1 MDGARAMLS
10 FTLGKLIRALTV
22 LLGVSFL
29 TFIIGHSSGD
39 PVRLIARGDA
49 TEAQR
54 AQLRHSLGL
63 DRPVLEQ
70 YRIYVGNALH
80 GDLGV
85 SYRQHV
91 DVSRLI
97 ALRLPNS
104 LELAGAAFVLAMGI
118 GFALGVLC
126 VVYRNSVLDNVIAGL
141 SVLAQVVPGFWL
153 GLVLVLL
160 FAVHWRILPVS
171 GSGDLAHLIL
181 PAVTL
186 ALPTL
191 GRMTRLVRGGMLEVL
206 QSDYI
211 RTARAK
217 GLSERQV
224 LLGHAAKNALLPLV
238 TQAGLELGDLVG
250 SAFIIETVFAWPG
263 LGRMAI
269 NAVQQ
274 RDFLVVQGCVLV
286 IAAGFVLINL
296 AVDLLYAVIDPR
308 VRGEG

>member
-1 MDGARAMLS
+1 MLS

-49 TEAQR
+49 TEEQR

-118 GFALGVLC
+118 GFALGILC
-126 VVYRNSVLDNVIAGL
+126 VIYRDSVLDNVIAGL

-160 FAVHWRILPVS
+160 FAVHWRVLPVS
-171 GSGDLAHLIL
+171 GSGNLTHLIL

-263 LGRMAI
+263 LGRMAV

-308 VRGEG
+308 VRAQT

>member
-1 MDGARAMLS
+1 MVSL
-10 FTLGKLIRALTV
+10 TLGKLVRSVTV

-29 TFIIGHSSGD
+29 TFIIGHASGD

-49 TEAQR
+49 TLEQR

-70 YRIYVGNALH
+70 YRIYVSRALH
-80 GDLGV
+80 GDLGT

-91 DVSRLI
+91 DVTRLI

-104 LELAGAAFVLAMGI
+104 LELASVAFLFAMTI

-126 VVYRNSVLDNVIAGL
+126 VVYRDSVLDHVVAGL
-141 SVLAQVVPGFWL
+141 SVLGQVVPGFWL

-171 GSGDLAHLIL
+171 GSGDLTHLIL
-181 PAVTL
+181 PALTL
-186 ALPTL
+186 ALPML
-191 GRMTRLVRGGMLEVL
+191 GRTARLVRGGMLEVL

-217 GLSERQV
+217 GLSEREV
-224 LLGHAAKNALLPLV
+224 LLGHAARNALLPLV
-238 TQAGLELGDLVG
+238 TQAGLELGDMVG

-263 LGRMAI
+263 LGRMTVS
-269 NAVQQ
+269 AVQQ

-286 IAAGFVLINL
+286 IAVGFVLINL
-296 AVDLLYAVIDPR
+296 SVDLLYAVIDPR
-308 VRGEG
+308 VRSR

>member
-1 MDGARAMLS
+1 MLS

-29 TFIIGHSSGD
+29 TFIIGHWSGD

-49 TEAQR
+49 TEEQR

-118 GFALGVLC
+118 GFTLGVLC
-126 VVYRNSVLDNVIAGL
+126 VIYRDSVLDNVIAGL

-171 GSGDLAHLIL
+171 GSGDLTHLIL

-263 LGRMAI
+263 LGRMAV

-296 AVDLLYAVIDPR
+296 TVDLLYAVIDPR
-308 VRGEG
+308 VRGEA

>member
-1 MDGARAMLS
+1 MLS

-29 TFIIGHSSGD
+29 TFIIGHWSGD

-49 TEAQR
+49 TEEQR

-118 GFALGVLC
+118 GFTLGVLC
-126 VVYRNSVLDNVIAGL
+126 VIYRDTVLDNVVAGL

-171 GSGDLAHLIL
+171 GSGDLTHLVL

-263 LGRMAI
+263 LGRMAV

-296 AVDLLYAVIDPR
+296 TVDLLYAVIDPR
-308 VRGEG
+308 VRGQA

>member
-1 MDGARAMLS
+1 MLS
-10 FTLGKLIRALTV
+10 LTLGKLIRALTV

-49 TEAQR
+49 TEEQR

-70 YRIYVGNALH
+70 YRVYVGNALH

-118 GFALGVLC
+118 GFALGILC
-126 VVYRNSVLDNVIAGL
+126 VIYRGGILDNAIAGL

-153 GLVLVLL
+153 GLMLVLL
-160 FAVHWRILPVS
+160 FAVHWRVLPVS
-171 GSGDLAHLIL
+171 GSGDLTHLIL

-206 QSDYI
+206 KSDYI

-263 LGRMAI
+263 LGRMAV

-296 AVDLLYAVIDPR
+296 TVDLLYAVIDPR
-308 VRGEG
+308 VRGQG

>member
-1 MDGARAMLS
+1 MLS

-29 TFIIGHSSGD
+29 TFIIGHWSGD

-49 TEAQR
+49 TEEQR

-118 GFALGVLC
+118 GFTLGVLC
-126 VVYRNSVLDNVIAGL
+126 VIYRDTVLDNVVAGL

-171 GSGDLAHLIL
+171 GSGDLTHLVL

-263 LGRMAI
+263 LGRMAV

-286 IAAGFVLINL
+286 IAVGFVLINL
-296 AVDLLYAVIDPR
+296 TVDLLYAVIDPR
-308 VRGEG
+308 VRGQT

>member
-1 MDGARAMLS
+1 MLS

-49 TEAQR
+49 TEEQR

-104 LELAGAAFVLAMGI
+104 LELAGAAFMLAMGI

-126 VVYRNSVLDNVIAGL
+126 VIYRNSVLDNVIAGL

-171 GSGDLAHLIL
+171 GSGDLTHLVL

-263 LGRMAI
+263 LGRMAVT
-269 NAVQQ
+269 AVQQ

-308 VRGEG
+308 VRGHG

>member
-1 MDGARAMLS
+1 MLS
-10 FTLGKLIRALTV
+10 FTLGKLTRALTV

-29 TFIIGHSSGD
+29 TFIIGHWSGD

-49 TEAQR
+49 TEEQK

-118 GFALGVLC
+118 GFTLGVLC
-126 VVYRNSVLDNVIAGL
+126 VIYRDTVLDNVVAGL

-171 GSGDLAHLIL
+171 GSGDLTHLVL

-263 LGRMAI
+263 LGRMAV

-286 IAAGFVLINL
+286 IAVGFVLINL

-308 VRGEG
+308 VRGQG

>member
-1 MDGARAMLS
+1 MLS
-10 FTLGKLIRALTV
+10 LTLGKLIRALTV

-49 TEAQR
+49 TEEQR

-70 YRIYVGNALH
+70 YRVYVGNALR
-80 GDLGV
+80 GNLGV

-118 GFALGVLC
+118 GFALGILC
-126 VVYRNSVLDNVIAGL
+126 VIYRDSILDNAIAGL

-160 FAVHWRILPVS
+160 FAVHWRVLPVS
-171 GSGDLAHLIL
+171 GSGDLTHLIL

-206 QSDYI
+206 KSDYI

-263 LGRMAI
+263 LGRMAV

-296 AVDLLYAVIDPR
+296 TVDLLYAVIDPR
-308 VRGEG
+308 VRGQG

>member
-1 MDGARAMLS
+1 MLS
-10 FTLGKLIRALTV
+10 LTLGKLIRALTV

-49 TEAQR
+49 TEEQR

-70 YRIYVGNALH
+70 YRVYVGNALH

-118 GFALGVLC
+118 GFALGILC
-126 VVYRNSVLDNVIAGL
+126 VIYRDGILDNAIAGL

-153 GLVLVLL
+153 GLMLVLL
-160 FAVHWRILPVS
+160 FAVHWRVLPVS
-171 GSGDLAHLIL
+171 GSGDLTHLIL

-206 QSDYI
+206 KSDYI

-263 LGRMAI
+263 LGRMAV

-296 AVDLLYAVIDPR
+296 TVDLLYAVIDPR
-308 VRGEG
+308 VRGQG

>member
-1 MDGARAMLS
+1 MLS

-49 TEAQR
+49 TEEQR

-70 YRIYVGNALH
+70 YRVYVGNALH

-104 LELAGAAFVLAMGI
+104 LELAGVAFVLAMGI
-118 GFALGVLC
+118 GFALGILC
-126 VVYRNSVLDNVIAGL
+126 VIYRDTILDNAIAGL

-171 GSGDLAHLIL
+171 GSGDLTHLIL

-263 LGRMAI
+263 LGRMAV

-308 VRGEG
+308 VRGQG

>member
-1 MDGARAMLS
+1 MLS

-49 TEAQR
+49 TEEQR

-70 YRIYVGNALH
+70 YRIYVVNALH

-118 GFALGVLC
+118 GFALGILC
-126 VVYRNSVLDNVIAGL
+126 VIYRDTVLDNVIAAIC
-141 SVLAQVVPGFWL
+141 VLAQVVPGFWL

-160 FAVHWRILPVS
+160 FAVHWRVLPVS
-171 GSGDLAHLIL
+171 GSGDLTHLIL

-308 VRGEG
+308 VRAQT

>member
-1 MDGARAMLS
+1 MLS
-10 FTLGKLIRALTV
+10 FTLGKLLRALTV

-29 TFIIGHSSGD
+29 TFIVGHASGD

-49 TEAQR
+49 TEQQKAE
-54 AQLRHSLGL
+54 LRHSLGL

-70 YRIYVGNALH
+70 YRIYVSNAVH

-91 DVSRLI
+91 NVSQLI
-97 ALRLPNS
+97 ALRLPSS
-104 LELAGAAFVLAMGI
+104 LELAGTAFVLALGLA
-118 GFALGVLC
+118 FALGVAC
-126 VVYRNSVLDNVIAGL
+126 VIYRGRILDHLVAGL

-171 GSGDLAHLIL
+171 GSGDFAHLIL

-186 ALPTL
+186 AVPTL
-191 GRMTRLVRGGMLEVL
+191 GRMTRLVRAGMLEVL

-217 GLSERQV
+217 GLTERQV

-250 SAFIIETVFAWPG
+250 SSFIIETVFAWPG
-263 LGRMAI
+263 LGRMTV

-274 RDFLVVQGCVLV
+274 RDFLVVQGAVLT
-286 IAAGFVLINL
+286 IATGFVLINL

-308 VRGEG
+308 VRGR

>member
-1 MDGARAMLS
+1 MLS
-10 FTLGKLIRALTV
+10 FTLGKLLRALTV

-29 TFIIGHSSGD
+29 TFIIGHASGD

-49 TEAQR
+49 TEQQKAE
-54 AQLRHSLGL
+54 LRHSLGL

-70 YRIYVGNALH
+70 YRTYVTHAVH
-80 GDLGV
+80 GDLGT

-104 LELAGAAFVLAMGI
+104 FELAGAAFVLAMGI
-118 GFALGVLC
+118 GFALGVAC
-126 VVYRNSVLDNVIAGL
+126 VIYRNTVLDHAVAGL

-160 FAVHWRILPVS
+160 FAVHWRVFPVS
-171 GSGDLAHLIL
+171 GAGDLTHLIL

-191 GRMTRLVRGGMLEVL
+191 GRMTRLVRAGMLEVL

-224 LLGHAAKNALLPLV
+224 LLGHAARNALLPLV

-263 LGRMAI
+263 LGRMTV

-274 RDFLVVQGCVLV
+274 RDFLVVQGAVLV

-296 AVDLLYAVIDPR
+296 TVDLLYAVIDPR
-308 VRGEG
+308 VRGH

>member
-1 MDGARAMLS
+1 MVS
-10 FTLGKLIRALTV
+10 VTLGKLVRSLTV

-29 TFIIGHSSGD
+29 TFIIGHASGD

-49 TEAQR
+49 TVEQR

-70 YRIYVGNALH
+70 YRIYVSRALH
-80 GDLGV
+80 GDLGI

-91 DVSRLI
+91 DVTRLI

-104 LELAGAAFVLAMGI
+104 LELAAAAFLFAMTT
-118 GFALGVLC
+118 GFALGTLC
-126 VVYRNSVLDNVIAGL
+126 VIYRDSVLDHAVAGL
-141 SVLAQVVPGFWL
+141 SVLGQVVPGFWL

-171 GSGDLAHLIL
+171 GSGDLTHLIL
-181 PAVTL
+181 PALTL
-186 ALPTL
+186 ALPML
-191 GRMTRLVRGGMLEVL
+191 GRTARMVRGGMLEVL

-217 GLSERQV
+217 GLSEREV
-224 LLGHAAKNALLPLV
+224 LLGHAARNALLPLV
-238 TQAGLELGDLVG
+238 TQAGLELGDMVG

-263 LGRMAI
+263 LGRMTVS
-269 NAVQQ
+269 AVQQ

-308 VRGEG
+308 VRIR

>member
-1 MDGARAMLS
+1 MLS

-29 TFIIGHSSGD
+29 TFIIGHLSGD

-49 TEAQR
+49 TEEQR

-118 GFALGVLC
+118 GFALGILC
-126 VVYRNSVLDNVIAGL
+126 VIYRASVLDNVIAGL

-171 GSGDLAHLIL
+171 GSGDLTHLIL

-263 LGRMAI
+263 LGRMAV

-308 VRGEG
+308 VRAQT

>member
-1 MDGARAMLS
+1 MLS

-29 TFIIGHSSGD
+29 TFIIGHWSGD

-49 TEAQR
+49 TEEQR

-118 GFALGVLC
+118 GFTLGVLC
-126 VVYRNSVLDNVIAGL
+126 VIYRDTVLDNVVAGL

-171 GSGDLAHLIL
+171 GSGDLTHLVL

-263 LGRMAI
+263 LGRMAV

-286 IAAGFVLINL
+286 IAVGFVLINL

-308 VRGEG
+308 VRGQG

>member
-1 MDGARAMLS
+1 MLL
-10 FTLGKLIRALTV
+10 FTLGKLLRALTV

-39 PVRLIARGDA
+39 PVLMIARGDA
-49 TEAQR
+49 SAQQKD
-54 AQLRHSLGL
+54 QLRHSLGL

-70 YRIYVGNALH
+70 YETFVSHAAR
-80 GDLGV
+80 GDLGT

-91 DVSRLI
+91 DVGHLI

-104 LELAGAAFVLAMGI
+104 LELAGTAFVLAMSI
-118 GFALGVLC
+118 GFALGVVC
-126 VVYRNSVLDNVIAGL
+126 VIYRNSILDHVIAGL

-160 FAVHWRILPVS
+160 FAVHWGILPVS

-181 PAVTL
+181 PAATL

-191 GRMTRLVRGGMLEVL
+191 GRMARLVRAGLLEVL
-206 QSDYI
+206 QSEYI
-211 RTARAK
+211 RAARAK

-224 LLGHAAKNALLPLV
+224 LLGHAVRNALLPLV
-238 TQAGLELGDLVG
+238 TQAGLELGDMIG

-263 LGRMAI
+263 LGRMTV

-286 IAAGFVLINL
+286 IATGFVLINL

-308 VRGEG
+308 VRSG

>member
-1 MDGARAMLS
+1 MLS

-49 TEAQR
+49 TEEQR

-118 GFALGVLC
+118 GCALGILC
-126 VVYRNSVLDNVIAGL
+126 VIYRDSVLDNVIAGL

-160 FAVHWRILPVS
+160 FAVHWRVLPVS
-171 GSGDLAHLIL
+171 GSGDLTHLIL

-263 LGRMAI
+263 LGRMAV

-274 RDFLVVQGCVLV
+274 RDFLVVQGCALV
-286 IAAGFVLINL
+286 IATGFVLINL

-308 VRGEG
+308 VRAQT

>member
-1 MDGARAMLS
+1 
-10 FTLGKLIRALTV
+10 V

-49 TEAQR
+49 TEEQR

-70 YRIYVGNALH
+70 YRIYVVNALH

-118 GFALGVLC
+118 GFALGILC
-126 VVYRNSVLDNVIAGL
+126 VIYRDTVLDNVIAAIC
-141 SVLAQVVPGFWL
+141 VLAQVVPGFWL

-160 FAVHWRILPVS
+160 FAVHWRVLPVS
-171 GSGDLAHLIL
+171 GSGDLTHLIL

-308 VRGEG
+308 VRAQT